1 VRRSPLHDRHVTAG
15 AHFGVSMGW
24 EYPEWFAGSPD
35 DERRLRPS
43 LDFGPQAAFDLV
55 ATEHR
60 TVREAVGVMD
70 MTLMAKFSVVGPDA
84 AAVLDRLSTAAV
96 AREVGRVTYTQWLD
110 SGGGIMADLT
120 VTRLAADRF
129 LVVASDVTHKRVA
142 AMIRRQTGPDEQVW
156 VTDVTSGTVLLSV
169 QGPGSRELLQR
180 LTPADLSGS
189 ALPYMQA
196 REVELDYARVLLARV
211 TYVGELGYEVHV
223 PTEYAQTTYDSL
235 LAAGADLGVR
245 RVGLAAM
252 GGLRLEKGYRDFG
265 VDIDNTDNPLDVG
278 LGFTV
283 AWDKPGG
290 FVGREALRAIRDDP
304 ERGSRAMVQLL
315 VQDPSVRL
323 FGNEPVLLDGRWV
336 GYVRAAGYGFTL
348 GGAVGLAVVE
358 NPGGVSEE
366 WLAGTKLTLDCAETI
381 VPVTASLRPMYDPD
395 RRRVLDLAE

>member
-1 VRRSPLHDRHVTAG
+1 
-15 AHFGVSMGW
+15 
-24 EYPEWFAGSPD
+24 
-35 DERRLRPS
+35 
-43 LDFGPQAAFDLV
+43 
-55 ATEHR
+55 
-60 TVREAVGVMD
+60 MD

-110 SGGGIMADLT
+110 AGGGIMADLT